1 MDKDIRWVK
10 THCAR
15 MDHGG
20 CSVVVGVKN
29 NRIVKIKGDP
39 EGFLNKGY
47 VCYKGIAAHARLN
60 HPDRLRNPL

>member
-20 CSVVVGVKN
+20 CSLMVGVKN

-39 EGFLNKGY
+39 EGFLIRDISVPK
-47 VCYKGIAAHARLN
+47 
-60 HPDRLRNPL
+60 PWPLRIGCSIRPA